1 MKLPN
6 IYFLHW
12 QRPTLYSPEVRN
24 VLAVLVDF
32 GADTTTVSVYKNN
45 LLRHLAVIPLG
56 SSNITKDICSLQI
69 EEEDAEQL
77 KLHYACAYTE
87 PSENEDELGKE
98 YSIDGKCSIRAHKL
112 EDIVEAR
119 VKEIL
124 ENVWNQI
131 ILSEY
136 SDKLLAGVILTGG
149 ASTLPNLDKAFFN
162 ITKIEKIRIAQ
173 NGAIELRG
181 DINIPQDG
189 SCNTLIGLL
198 AAGKDN
204 CCKIDPRKGHQL
216 DFIDDLQKKEE
227 EARLKAEAER
237 KAAEEKA
244 AKEAE
249 AERIRQ
255 LEEAKIRQELERAQ
269 KRLHDCETLITEAHR
284 QMNRKKYKDA
294 LAKLE
299 QARSLNVQEKDEEI
313 TSMIAEIEKL
323 KEDNPFK
330 RLLNALKNGA
340 DEMMKD

>member
-1 MKLPN
+1 M
-6 IYFLHW
+6 
-12 QRPTLYSPEVRN
+12 V
-24 VLAVLVDF
+24 
-32 GADTTTVSVYKNN
+32 
-45 LLRHLAVIPLG
+45 
-56 SSNITKDICSLQI
+56 
-69 EEEDAEQL
+69 
-77 KLHYACAYTE
+77 
-87 PSENEDELGKE
+87 
-98 YSIDGKCSIRAHKL
+98 
-112 EDIVEAR
+112 
-119 VKEIL
+119 
-124 ENVWNQI
+124 
-131 ILSEY
+131 
-136 SDKLLAGVILTGG
+136 
-149 ASTLPNLDKAFFN
+149 
-162 ITKIEKIRIAQ
+162 
-173 NGAIELRG
+173 
-181 DINIPQDG
+181 
-189 SCNTLIGLL
+189 
-198 AAGKDN
+198 
-204 CCKIDPRKGHQL
+204 